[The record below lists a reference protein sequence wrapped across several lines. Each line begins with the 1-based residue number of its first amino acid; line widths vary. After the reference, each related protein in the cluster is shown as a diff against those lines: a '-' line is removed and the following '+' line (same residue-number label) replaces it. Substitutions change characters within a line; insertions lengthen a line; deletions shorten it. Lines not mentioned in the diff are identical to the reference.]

1 MKYLRLLLIVVV
13 VLGVASG
20 CRKRVEVVEDDPSP
34 PAVALYEYGLIDSY
48 GVDSELYPEEPLT
61 VDPYVDEGLFEVY
74 WEATANKH
82 YTFYLSV
89 GDTRDIDDS
98 DVVYSES
105 CGPGRS
111 CGRTGYAICA
121 YSTDFYVSCDSEDW
135 ADIAHFFDQ
144 VPERLY
150 VFAEV
155 CDTFTC
161 NYDRRAVYFE

>member
-1 MKYLRLLLIVVV
+1 MTYLRLLLVIVL

-20 CRKRVEVVEDDPSP
+20 CRKRVEVVDDSP
-34 PAVALYEYGLIDSY
+34 PPSMALYEFGLIDSY
-48 GVDSELYPEEPLT
+48 GVDSELYPNDEL
-61 VDPYVDEGLFEVY
+61 VLDPYIEEGLFEVY
-74 WEATANKH
+74 WEATANRS

-89 GDTRDIDDS
+89 GRSRDIEDS

-111 CGRTGYAICA
+111 CGRTGYAICSYA
-121 YSTDFYVSCDSEDW
+121 TDFYVSCDSEEW
-135 ADIAHFFDQ
+135 VDIAHLFDQ

-155 CDTFTC
+155 CDTLVC
-161 NYDRRAVYFE
+161 NYDRRPVFFE